1 MDRQDVSRVQI
12 IRGNALALPLADDS
26 VDLVVTSPP
35 YFGLRVMLARRK
47 GRKTVRIADVVTE
60 AEAAT

>member
-35 YFGLRVMLARRK
+35 REYQPPREQTEGQLDLLE
-47 GRKTVRIADVVTE
+47 GIA
-60 AEAAT
+60 